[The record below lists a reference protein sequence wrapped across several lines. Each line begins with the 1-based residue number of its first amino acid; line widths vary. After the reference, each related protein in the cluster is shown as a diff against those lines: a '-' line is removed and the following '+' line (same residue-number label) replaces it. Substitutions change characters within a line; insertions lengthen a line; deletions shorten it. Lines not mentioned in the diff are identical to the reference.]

1 MKYFEDENGRK
12 FAFEENGSQ
21 DRYITEEM
29 VRIDAPTG
37 ISEAEIISGLR
48 RAVSDHI
55 NGVAVGFG
63 FDSILTAVTYAD
75 ERADPIS
82 QELGIALREWR
93 SLCWGACRELLSGV
107 QDGDPIP
114 GEADII
120 SSLPLFSR

>member
-1 MKYFEDENGRK
+1 MKYYQDSNGKK
-12 FAFEENGSQ
+12 FAFEDDGSQ
-21 DRYITEEM
+21 DQHITESM

-37 ISEAEIISGLR
+37 ISEAEIIAGLR

-75 ERADPIS
+75 EPADPIS
-82 QELGIALREWR
+82 QELGIALRSWR

-114 GEADII
+114 DENEII
-120 SSLPLFSR
+120 SSLPVFSR